1 MRTLTIFLETL
12 KRMFYWGYTLRK
24 SGDYDFGFCEQVL
37 LLKLKRLREAMNT
50 CKWHMSLPDLYE
62 ALKEPIIEDYERE
75 CYIANIKAYRAL
87 NVVIQLLERQQ
98 DYNFY
103 GEFSGLYDFIGN
115 YASDRPDALSA
126 VLDRGLEKIIL
137 PHEEYRK
144 RLLQLREIDGRM
156 EERDRIWAY
165 SLIAKYSRSWWI

>member
-1 MRTLTIFLETL
+1 MKHILSQIKNF
-12 KRMFYWGYTLRK
+12 FYWGWILRK
-24 SGDYDFGFCEQVL
+24 SWNWDFGFCEEVL

-50 CKWHMSLPDLYE
+50 CKWHMSLSDLYE
-62 ALKEPIIEDYERE
+62 ALKEPTIEDYERE

-98 DYNFY
+98 DCNFY
-103 GEFSGLYDFIGN
+103 GELSGLYDFIDN

-126 VLDRGLEKIIL
+126 VLDRDKKKTIL

-156 EERDRIWAY
+156 EERDRRWAY
-165 SLIAKYSRSWWI
+165 SLIAKFSNSWWV

>member
-1 MRTLTIFLETL
+1 
-12 KRMFYWGYTLRK
+12 MFYWAWIMR
-24 SGDYDFGFCEQVL
+24 SNHDYDYGFCEQVL

-50 CKWHMSLPDLYE
+50 CPYHHSLEDLYN
-62 ALKEPIIEDYERE
+62 ALKEPTIDEFERE
-75 CYIANIKAYRAL
+75 CYIANIKAHRAL

-98 DYNFY
+98 DCNFY

-115 YASDRPDALSA
+115 YASDRPDALSE
-126 VLDRGLEKIIL
+126 VLDRNKDKIIL

-144 RLLQLREIDGRM
+144 KLLQLRKIDGRM

-165 SLIAKYSRSWWI
+165 SLIVKYSRNWWI

>member
-1 MRTLTIFLETL
+1 MRQILSQIKNFL
-12 KRMFYWGYTLRK
+12 YWGWTMR
-24 SGDYDFGFCEQVL
+24 SNHDYDYGFCEQVL

-62 ALKEPIIEDYERE
+62 ALKDPTIDDYERE
-75 CYIANIKAYRAL
+75 NHIANIKAYRAL

-126 VLDRGLEKIIL
+126 VLDRNKEKIIL

-156 EERDRIWAY
+156 EERDRRWAY
-165 SLIAKYSRSWWI
+165 SLIAKYSQSWWI